1 MFNSKNNH
9 IMSTDKKSQDQIN
22 QRLEEKAINIKE
34 KKSDG
39 KEINPQEKQRKEI
52 RQPRDNA

>member
-1 MFNSKNNH
+1 
-9 IMSTDKKSQDQIN
+9 MSSNKKDQDSIN

-39 KEINPQEKQRKEI
+39 KEINPQEKQRKDI
-52 RQPRDNA
+52 HQPRDNA